1 MTKVAATGTTAVA
14 IDLQALLALANDSS
28 AESRRALTRIIGDLF
43 AERGSVLSG
52 RERALM
58 SDILGKLI
66 GQFEQAVRKEL
77 AMRLADSAAVPSELV
92 VLLANDEIEVARP
105 ILLHST
111 VLSDEELIGIIHR
124 RTMEHQLAIA
134 MRRSLSARVSAAL
147 AETENVDVVR
157 ALLEND
163 QAEISAATM
172 EYLVE
177 ESRRVDDY
185 QEPLLRREHLDPSL
199 ARRMYWW
206 VSAALRSYIV
216 RNFDID
222 LAQLD
227 DEIEE
232 TIARLAGCD
241 GQVGTADGETRPDA
255 QPGVRSH
262 GGKLAAQ
269 LARAGLITPE
279 LLVRTLRQG
288 QILLFE
294 HLFAA
299 ATGLDPARIGRILFD
314 PSARM
319 LTIACRAIGMDR
331 EHFAAIYL
339 LRRQSGDRRVRD
351 PRELSHIMRLFDS
364 IGAADARQVVRQWR
378 RNPAYVA
385 AIEQIEAT

>member
-1 MTKVAATGTTAVA
+1 M
-14 IDLQALLALANDSS
+14 
-28 AESRRALTRIIGDLF
+28 
-43 AERGSVLSG
+43 LSE

-77 AMRLADSAAVPSELV
+77 AMRLADSAAVPSDLV

-105 ILLHST
+105 ILLHSM
-111 VLSDEELIGIIHR
+111 VLSDEELIEIIHR

-147 AETENVDVVR
+147 AETENVDVVK

-185 QEPLLRREHLDPSL
+185 QEPLLRREHLDPRL

-216 RNFDID
+216 RHFDID

-232 TIARLAGCD
+232 TIARLAGCH
-241 GQVGTADGETRPDA
+241 GQAGTGDGESRPAA
-255 QPGVRSH
+255 QPAAQFQ

-299 ATGLDPARIGRILFD
+299 ATGLDPVRVGRILLD

-319 LTIACRAIGMDR
+319 LTIACRAIDMDR

-339 LRRQSGDRRVRD
+339 LRHQGSDRRVRD
-351 PRELSHIMRLFDS
+351 PRELSRIMRLFDS
-364 IGAADARQVVRQWR
+364 ISVADAVQVVRQWR
-378 RNPAYVA
+378 RDPAYVA